1 MNNSIEAEITRL
13 VREISAEEEK
23 VRYHKKESIVR
34 FSDVTKKEEAQ
45 TAKMYEDSIE
55 RKIRLLE
62 ILKR

>member
-1 MNNSIEAEITRL
+1 MNNSIEAEIARL
-13 VREISAEEEK
+13 VREISEEEVK

-34 FSDVTKKEEAQ
+34 FSDSTKKEEAQ